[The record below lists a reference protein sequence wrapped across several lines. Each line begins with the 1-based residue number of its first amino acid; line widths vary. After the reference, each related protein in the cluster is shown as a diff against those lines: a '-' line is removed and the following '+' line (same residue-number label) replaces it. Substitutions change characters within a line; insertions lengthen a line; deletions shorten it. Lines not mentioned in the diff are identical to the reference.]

1 MKNKKAVSLMVSYVI
16 LISIVI
22 AVSIGVYAYLKAF
35 VGDVEPAIDCKEE
48 TSFIIESYTCSIG
61 NLELTLRN
69 NGRFNID
76 GVVLGVGEDSQ
87 RAPTTYLIP
96 QVSGGVLE
104 GHYQF
109 QEKLKPGQTKT
120 ADFTNKEYIGNT
132 EQEISYTN
140 IQAVQI
146 QPYIIENN
154 KRINCQQAVITQLIT
169 DCQIKL

>member
-69 NGRFNID
+69 NGRFNI
-76 GVVLGVGEDSQ
+76 
-87 RAPTTYLIP
+87 I
-96 QVSGGVLE
+96 
-104 GHYQF
+104 
-109 QEKLKPGQTKT
+109 
-120 ADFTNKEYIGNT
+120 
-132 EQEISYTN
+132 
-140 IQAVQI
+140 
-146 QPYIIENN
+146 
-154 KRINCQQAVITQLIT
+154 
-169 DCQIKL
+169 